1 MADTYEVMGVTYS
14 VATGQPISTVT
25 NENTTKVE
33 EITQKEIVEPVKKD
47 ETNINEDDNS
57 EATDNVDTEYTVLVN
72 GERIILYTDKWGA
85 SLQDKLEGHGI
96 HIQKN
101 GDVAIL
107 SGKGG
112 KGNACGGRLLVNTAK
127 GQLVKSGPI
136 VTEVV
141 ASKVDPGEGE
151 GSSDNG
157 EGGEA
162 ISVLAYG
169 DSTEEIVGAE
179 KTIKAE
185 HITLDA
191 DTITLKAGTK
201 LFVDAPEWVEVIGM
215 KKSIVDSSDEIVSQK
230 LSEVK
235 EETTVSFDPRASKNI
250 VSRGHINHRI
260 MGDYAI
266 KVDGFMDLQVM
277 GNSFGVMLV
286 KNRSAAL
293 TIGVNGE
300 KNGGKFF
307 VFAKGTFDLASGLT
321 TGDLFLSTLGKFE
334 TSSTLET
341 KIEATTKVDID
352 ATTKVGIKAKTGIDI
367 ETTTGNITAKAVAG
381 DFDVNALKIYLN

>member
-1 MADTYEVMGVTYS
+1 MAE
-14 VATGQPISTVT
+14 
-25 NENTTKVE
+25 
-33 EITQKEIVEPVKKD
+33 
-47 ETNINEDDNS
+47 ETNKVDLVNKGKLVDPKDGNEDNNT
-57 EATDNVDTEYTVLVN
+57 TDNVDTQYTVLVN

-107 SGKGG
+107 TGKGG

-157 EGGEA
+157 KGAEA
-162 ISVLAYG
+162 ISVVAYG
-169 DSTEEIVGAE
+169 DSTEEVVGAE

-185 HITLDA
+185 HITFDA
-191 DTITLKAGTK
+191 DTITLRAGTK
-201 LFVDAPEWVEVIGM
+201 VFVDAPEWVEVLGM
-215 KKSIVDSSDEIVSQK
+215 KKSIVDSSDEVVDQK
-230 LSEVK
+230 VTEVK
-235 EETTVSFDPRASKNI
+235 EETTLSFDPRASKNI
-250 VSRGHINHRI
+250 VSRGHLNHRVL
-260 MGDYAI
+260 GDYAL

-307 VFAKGTFDLASGLT
+307 VFTKGTFDLASGLS

-334 TSSTLET
+334 TSSTKET
-341 KIEATTKVDID
+341 KIEATTDITVEATKGITMEAKTDNITID
-352 ATTKVGIKAKTGIDI
+352 AKKDVVI
-367 ETTTGNITAKAVAG
+367 EGA
-381 DFDVNALKIYLN
+381 KIYLN

>member
-1 MADTYEVMGVTYS
+1 MAE
-14 VATGQPISTVT
+14 
-25 NENTTKVE
+25 ENNKVDLVN
-33 EITQKEIVEPVKKD
+33 KGKLVDPKGG
-47 ETNINEDDNS
+47 NEDNNT
-57 EATDNVDTEYTVLVN
+57 TDNVDTQYTVLVN

-107 SGKGG
+107 TGKGG

-151 GSSDNG
+151 GSSTNT
-157 EGGEA
+157 ETATA
-162 ISVLAYG
+162 ISTVAYG
-169 DSTEEIVGAE
+169 DSTEEVVGAE

-191 DTITLKAGTK
+191 DTITLRAGSK
-201 LFVDAPEWVEVIGM
+201 IFVDAPEWVEVIGM
-215 KKSIVDSSDEIVSQK
+215 KKSIVDSSDEITTQK
-230 LSEVK
+230 VSEVK
-235 EETTVSFDPRASKNI
+235 EETTLTFDPRGSKNI
-250 VSRGHINHRI
+250 VTRGHLNHRI
-260 MGDYAI
+260 LGDYAL
-266 KVDGFMDLQVM
+266 KVDGYMDLQVM
-277 GNSFGVMLV
+277 GGIPVGKPLIE
-286 KNRSAAL
+286 NRSAAL

-307 VFAKGTFDLASGLT
+307 VFTKGTFDLASGIT

-334 TSSTLET
+334 TSSTKET
-341 KIEATTKVDID
+341 KIEATTEVKLD
-352 ATTKVGIKAKTGIDI
+352 ATTKVDITATEDIDIKATK
-367 ETTTGNITAKAVAG
+367 
-381 DFDVNALKIYLN
+381 DVNIEATQNVNVKGIKIYLN

>member
-1 MADTYEVMGVTYS
+1 MAE
-14 VATGQPISTVT
+14 
-25 NENTTKVE
+25 
-33 EITQKEIVEPVKKD
+33 
-47 ETNINEDDNS
+47 ETNKVDLVNKGKLVDPKGGNEDNNT
-57 EATDNVDTEYTVLVN
+57 TDNVDTQYTVLVN

-107 SGKGG
+107 TGKGG

-157 EGGEA
+157 KSAEA
-162 ISVLAYG
+162 ISVVAYG
-169 DSTEEIVGAE
+169 DSTEEVVGAE

-191 DTITLKAGTK
+191 DTITLRAGTK
-201 LFVDAPEWVEVIGM
+201 VFVDAPEWVEVLGM
-215 KKSIVDSSDEIVSQK
+215 KKSIVDSSDEVVDQK
-230 LSEVK
+230 VTEVK
-235 EETTVSFDPRASKNI
+235 EETTLSFDPRASKNI
-250 VSRGHINHRI
+250 VSRGHLNHRVL
-260 MGDYAI
+260 GDYAL

-277 GNSFGVMLV
+277 GNSFGVMLI

-293 TIGVNGE
+293 TIGVNGV

-307 VFAKGTFDLASGLT
+307 VFTKGTFDLASGLT

-334 TSSTLET
+334 TSSTLGT

-352 ATTKVGIKAKTGIDI
+352 ATTKVGIKAKTGIDM